1 MMISSAVDTRGTS
14 FPSFFSLYILCDHYY
29 VVVSFYS
36 SHCLSN
42 SRVRSINMIILI
54 VCLAVG
60 IASEVLLVFYMK
72 L

>member
-1 MMISSAVDTRGTS
+1 MISSAVDTRGTS
-14 FPSFFSLYILCDHYY
+14 FPSFFFLSILCDRYY

-36 SHCLSN
+36 SHCSSN

-60 IASEVLLVFYMK
+60 IASEVYWYST
-72 L
+72 